1 MRRKAHVILLIVFLL
16 AGCAGAAQPTPSPSS
31 ALLSATPAVVAEI
44 GTPAAAD
51 TSAMTATATAAAN
64 GAATPLVMATL
75 SAAIT
80 PDVNVNAAPAAAL
93 TPTVTLRP
101 ATQAATTTP
110 ASASSGTG
118 RAGTA
123 TPAPVAKPRA
133 TAAATEAPVAAQ
145 PANSLQ
151 LKLVAQGLTAP
162 DYLTSAPDNSG
173 RLFVVDQIGLVR
185 VIGADGAL
193 LDTPFLDLRDRIVG
207 LGRGYDE
214 RGLLGLAFH
223 PDYAHNGRFF
233 VYYSA
238 PLRQGGP
245 AGWDNTIHL
254 SEFKVSSDPNRADPG
269 SERMILQI
277 DEPQATHE
285 GGALVFGPDGELY
298 VGVGDGGGS
307 GDKDMGHSPGGN
319 GQNTNVLLGK
329 ILRIDVDHGEPYAI
343 PGDNPFVNGGGAR
356 EIYAY
361 GFRNPYRLSFDLG
374 GSPQLFAADV
384 GQNLFEEVDIV
395 TSGGN
400 YGWNIREGLHC
411 FNPNDQSSPPAS
423 CPSVGARGE
432 PLLDPI
438 LEQDHGN
445 GIAIIG
451 GTVYRG
457 RAVPGLAGNYFFGQ
471 WAMSFSSATG
481 RLFAATRPAAGGQ
494 TWQVRELSVAGNPGG
509 SLRHFLLGFGQ
520 DGQGELY
527 VLVSDNSGPTGASG
541 KVFKIVA
548 GG

>member
-1 MRRKAHVILLIVFLL
+1 LRRKAHVILLIVFLL
-16 AGCAGAAQPTPSPSS
+16 AGCAGAAQPTPPPSS
-31 ALLSATPAVVAEI
+31 ALLSATPAVVAEL
-44 GTPAAAD
+44 GTTAAAAP
-51 TSAMTATATAAAN
+51 SAMMATATAAAN
-64 GAATPLVMATL
+64 GAATLLVTATL

-80 PDVNVNAAPAAAL
+80 PDVSVNPAPAAAL
-93 TPTVTLRP
+93 TPTITPRP
-101 ATQAATTTP
+101 ATQAATATP
-110 ASASSGTG
+110 ASA
-118 RAGTA
+118 GTA
-123 TPAPVAKPRA
+123 RVRTTTPAPVAKPQA
-133 TAAATEAPVAAQ
+133 TAATTGAAVAAQ

-151 LKLVAQGLTAP
+151 LQLVAQGLTAP
-162 DYLTSAPDNSG
+162 VYLISAPDNSG

-185 VIGADGAL
+185 IIGANGAV
-193 LDTPFLDLRDRIVG
+193 LDTPFLDLRDQMVS
-207 LGRGYDE
+207 LNRGYDE

-269 SERMILQI
+269 SERMIMQI

-298 VGVGDGGGS
+298 IGVGDGGGS

-319 GQNTNVLLGK
+319 GQDTNVLLGK
-329 ILRIDVDHGEPYAI
+329 ILRIDVDHGQPYAI
-343 PGDNPFVNGGGAR
+343 PADNPFVNGGGAR

-374 GSPQLFAADV
+374 GSHQLFVADV
-384 GQNLFEEVDIV
+384 GQNLFEEVDIL
-395 TSGGN
+395 TKGGN

-411 FNPNDQSSPPAS
+411 FDPNNQSSPPVS

-438 LEQDHGN
+438 LEQDHSQ

-451 GTVYRG
+451 GYVYRG
-457 RAVPGLAGNYFFGQ
+457 RAVSGLAGNYFFGQ
-471 WAMSFSSATG
+471 WAMSFTSATG
-481 RLFAATRPAAGGQ
+481 RLYAATRLAAGGQ
-494 TWQVRELSVAGNPGG
+494 TWAVRELSVAGNPGG
-509 SLRHFLLGFGQ
+509 SLGHFLLGFGQ
-520 DGQGELY
+520 DGQQELY
-527 VLVSDNSGPTGASG
+527 VLVSNNSGPAGASG
-541 KVFKIVA
+541 KVYKIV
-548 GG
+548 GGS

>member
-1 MRRKAHVILLIVFLL
+1 LRRKAHVILLIVFLL
-16 AGCAGAAQPTPSPSS
+16 AGCAGAAQPTPPPSS
-31 ALLSATPAVVAEI
+31 ALLSATPAVVAEL
-44 GTPAAAD
+44 GTTAAAAP
-51 TSAMTATATAAAN
+51 SAMMATATAAAN
-64 GAATPLVMATL
+64 GAATLLVTATL

-80 PDVNVNAAPAAAL
+80 PDVSVNPAPAAAL
-93 TPTVTLRP
+93 TPTITPRP
-101 ATQAATTTP
+101 ATQAATATP
-110 ASASSGTG
+110 ASA
-118 RAGTA
+118 GTA
-123 TPAPVAKPRA
+123 RVRTTTPAPVAKPQA
-133 TAAATEAPVAAQ
+133 TAATTGAAVAAQ

-151 LKLVAQGLTAP
+151 LQLVAQGLTAP
-162 DYLTSAPDNSG
+162 VYLISAPDNSG

-185 VIGADGAL
+185 IIGANGAV
-193 LDTPFLDLRDRIVG
+193 LDTPFLDLRDQMVS
-207 LGRGYDE
+207 LNRGYDE

-269 SERMILQI
+269 SERMIMQI

-298 VGVGDGGGS
+298 IGVGDGGGS

-319 GQNTNVLLGK
+319 GQDTNVLLGK
-329 ILRIDVDHGEPYAI
+329 ILRIDVDHGQPYAI
-343 PGDNPFVNGGGAR
+343 PADNPFVNGGGAR

-374 GSPQLFAADV
+374 ESHQLFVADV
-384 GQNLFEEVDIV
+384 GQNLFEEVDIL
-395 TSGGN
+395 TKGGN

-411 FNPNDQSSPPAS
+411 FDPNNQSSPPVS

-438 LEQDHGN
+438 LEQDHSQ

-451 GTVYRG
+451 GYVYRG
-457 RAVPGLAGNYFFGQ
+457 RAVSGLAGNYFFGQ
-471 WAMSFSSATG
+471 WAMSFTSATG
-481 RLFAATRPAAGGQ
+481 RLYAATRLAAGGQ
-494 TWQVRELSVAGNPGG
+494 TWAVRELSVAGNPGG
-509 SLRHFLLGFGQ
+509 SLGHFLLGFGQ
-520 DGQGELY
+520 DGQQELY
-527 VLVSDNSGPTGASG
+527 VLVSNNSGPAGASG
-541 KVFKIVA
+541 KVYKIV
-548 GG
+548 GGS